1 MKTVITSTSKG
12 HRIWLQR
19 LASHGITG
27 TRCNVT
33 YGNDH
38 IAITVVPEGKR
49 SITQAKGGIVDLQSK
64 RVTHWARG
72 ATHAEVEFVADS
84 LILIK
89 RIEA

>member
-12 HRIWLQR
+12 HRIWLQG

-27 TRCNVT
+27 THCNVT
-33 YGNDH
+33 FDNEYIG
-38 IAITVVPEGKR
+38 ITVVPHGKR
-49 SITQAKGGIVDLQSK
+49 KITQSKGGIIDLQSK
-64 RVTHWARG
+64 KVTQWARG

-89 RIEA
+89 RIEG

>member
-1 MKTVITSTSKG
+1 MKTVITSTPKG
-12 HRIWLQR
+12 HRIWVQG

-33 YGNDH
+33 FDKEY
-38 IAITVVPEGKR
+38 IAITVVPDGKR
-49 SITQAKGGIVDLQSK
+49 SITQAKGGLIDLQSK
-64 RVTHWARG
+64 KVTQWARG
-72 ATHAEVEFVADS
+72 AAHAEVEFVADS